1 MTTIFAPITSPNNSA
16 ISVVRISGKKSLFC
30 LEKLGVKNLQ
40 DRHVKFAKIIDPRN
54 NETLDEAL
62 ITYFQAPKSFTG
74 EDVVEIAIHSSKYI
88 AKNLLQILSEIE
100 DVKIAQAGEFSKRA
114 FLNNKIDLTAAEG
127 IVDLIKS
134 ETAAQHKQALKQLS
148 GAFAGFLDDLRM
160 QIIKIQA
167 LIEGFIDFAEDEVPE
182 NIIFEAKN
190 QIEQL
195 KSQISLHLNDE
206 KRGQKIKDGL
216 SLAIIGEPNV
226 GKSSLLNFLTKSE
239 AAIVSDIAG
248 TTRDVIEISLDIA
261 GYAVKIA
268 DTAGIRQSS
277 EKIEQEGIKRA
288 ISKANEADLVILV
301 LDASNPIIKPE
312 FEAFLDKAIIIVNKA
327 DLSDFEPEIKHIKVS
342 LKKQK
347 NTDKIF
353 EVLENEVKKIMV
365 DASSS
370 LITQE
375 RHRICL
381 QNAFLALQN
390 FDLDKNIE
398 LAAEDLRIASQ
409 EIATISGK
417 VSVDDIL
424 DVLFS
429 KFCVGK

>member
-16 ISVVRISGKKSLFC
+16 ILVVRISGEKSLFC
-30 LEKLGVKNLQ
+30 LEKLGVKGLK
-40 DRHVKFAKIIDPRN
+40 DRYVKFAKILDPRN
-54 NETLDEAL
+54 NEILDEAL
-62 ITYFQAPKSFTG
+62 ITYFKAPKSFTG

-88 AKNLLQILSEIE
+88 AKNLLQILSEIQG
-100 DVKIAQAGEFSKRA
+100 VKIAQAGEFSKRA

-148 GAFAGFLDDLRM
+148 GVFAGFLDDLRAK
-160 QIIKIQA
+160 IIEIQA
-167 LIEGFIDFAEDEVPE
+167 LIEGFIDFAEDEVPK

-190 QIEQL
+190 HINQL
-195 KSQISLHLNDE
+195 KNQISLHLNDQ

-216 SLAIIGEPNV
+216 TLAIIGEPNV
-226 GKSSLLNFLTKSE
+226 GKSSLLNFLAKSE
-239 AAIVSDIAG
+239 VAIVSDIAG
-248 TTRDVIEISLDIA
+248 TTRDIIEVHLDIA
-261 GYAVKIA
+261 GYAIKIA

-288 ISKANEADLVILV
+288 ISKAKEADLVILV
-301 LDASNPIIKPE
+301 LDASNPIIKQE
-312 FEAFLDKAIIIVNKA
+312 FEGFLDKAIILVNKS
-327 DLSDFEPEIKHIKVS
+327 DLSDLEPKISHLKVS
-342 LKKQK
+342 LINQK

-353 EVLENEVKKIMV
+353 ELLETEVKKLMV
-365 DASSS
+365 GASSS

-390 FDLDKNIE
+390 FDLEKNIE

-409 EIATISGK
+409 EIAMISGK